1 MKKAVIFDLDGTL
14 ANTIESLTYC
24 GNRALRKFGLPE
36 FEEADY
42 KYFVGDGAAVLVRR
56 ALDKAGDTGLIHFQE
71 VFEEYSRLFEKDCMY
86 HVKPYEGIRELL
98 EELKKRQ
105 IRIAVLSN
113 KAHENSIQVVE
124 TLFGAGYFDWVQGQ
138 MDGVPKKPDPAGVYQ
153 IQKKLGLPKEA
164 FLYMGDTSV
173 DMKTGKAAG
182 MFTVGVLWG
191 FRDRQELEENHADV
205 IIERPAEL
213 LSLL

>member
-86 HVKPYEGIRELL
+86 HVRPYEGIRELL

-138 MDGVPKKPDPAGVYQ
+138 MDGVPKSRIPPEYIRFRKSWGCRRKHFSIREIPAW
-153 IQKKLGLPKEA
+153 
-164 FLYMGDTSV
+164 T
-173 DMKTGKAAG
+173 
-182 MFTVGVLWG
+182 
-191 FRDRQELEENHADV
+191 
-205 IIERPAEL
+205 
-213 LSLL
+213 

>member
-42 KYFVGDGAAVLVRR
+42 KYFVGDGAA
-56 ALDKAGDTGLIHFQE
+56 
-71 VFEEYSRLFEKDCMY
+71 
-86 HVKPYEGIRELL
+86 
-98 EELKKRQ
+98 
-105 IRIAVLSN
+105 
-113 KAHENSIQVVE
+113 
-124 TLFGAGYFDWVQGQ
+124 
-138 MDGVPKKPDPAGVYQ
+138 GVYQ

-164 FLYMGDTSV
+164 FLYTGDTSV

-191 FRDRQELEENHADV
+191 FRDKQELEENHADV

-213 LSLL
+213 LSFL

>member
-71 VFEEYSRLFEKDCMY
+71 VDSFNICRHDAKSTVFILTNSSSISWKSFLFL
-86 HVKPYEGIRELL
+86 HL
-98 EELKKRQ
+98 ESYGL
-105 IRIAVLSN
+105 IVNPLFLIASIKLS
-113 KAHENSIQVVE
+113 IP
-124 TLFGAGYFDWVQGQ
+124 TDL
-138 MDGVPKKPDPAGVYQ
+138 
-153 IQKKLGLPKEA
+153 
-164 FLYMGDTSV
+164 
-173 DMKTGKAAG
+173 
-182 MFTVGVLWG
+182 
-191 FRDRQELEENHADV
+191 
-205 IIERPAEL
+205 
-213 LSLL
+213 

>member
-24 GNRALRKFGLPE
+24 GNRALRKFGMPE

-56 ALDKAGDTGLIHFQE
+56 ALLKAGDTGLVHFQE
-71 VFEEYSRLFEKDCMY
+71 VLEEYTRLFEKDCMY
-86 HVKPYEGIRELL
+86 HVRPYEGITGLL
-98 EELKKRQ
+98 EELKRRG

-113 KAHENSIQVVE
+113 KAHENSIYVVE
-124 TLFGAGYFDWVQGQ
+124 TLFGAGLFDWIQGQ
-138 MDGVPKKPDPAGVYQ
+138 TDGVPKKPDPAGVDR
-153 IQKKLGLPKEA
+153 IREELGLEKEDI
-164 FLYMGDTSV
+164 LYVGDTCV

-182 MFTVGVLWG
+182 LFTVGVLWG
-191 FRDRQELEENHADV
+191 FRDRQELEENHADA
-205 IIERPAEL
+205 IIGKPAEL
-213 LSLL
+213 LELL

>member
-86 HVKPYEGIRELL
+86 HVRPYEGIRELL
-98 EELKKRQ
+98 EELK
-105 IRIAVLSN
+105 
-113 KAHENSIQVVE
+113 
-124 TLFGAGYFDWVQGQ
+124 
-138 MDGVPKKPDPAGVYQ
+138 
-153 IQKKLGLPKEA
+153 
-164 FLYMGDTSV
+164 
-173 DMKTGKAAG
+173 
-182 MFTVGVLWG
+182 
-191 FRDRQELEENHADV
+191 
-205 IIERPAEL
+205 
-213 LSLL
+213 

>member
-56 ALDKAGDTGLIHFQE
+56 ALLKAGDTGLIHFQE
-71 VFEEYSRLFEKDCMY
+71 VFEEYTRLFEKDCMY
-86 HVKPYEGIRELL
+86 HVRPYEGITELL
-98 EELKKRQ
+98 EELKKRR

-113 KAHENSIQVVE
+113 KAHENSISVVE
-124 TLFGAGYFDWVQGQ
+124 TLFGAGCFDRIQGQ
-138 MDGVPKKPDPAGVYQ
+138 TDGVPKKPDPAGVYR
-153 IQKKLGLPKEA
+153 IREELGFEKED
-164 FLYMGDTSV
+164 FLYVGDTCV

-182 MFTVGVLWG
+182 LFTVGVLWG
-191 FRDRQELEENHADV
+191 FRDRRELEENHADAV
-205 IIERPAEL
+205 IEKPAEL
-213 LSLL
+213 LELL